1 MSTSIELNTLKG
13 SGRMTESVE
22 KTKNA
27 SSTQLKSQGL
37 GEKKTSEEQK
47 HILLLLTPFAK
58 ATWFG
63 CLALDAVNKS
73 QLAIM
78 KTTTSLLKLHG
89 FASPATSSGT
99 KS

>member
-1 MSTSIELNTLKG
+1 
-13 SGRMTESVE
+13 MTESVE
-22 KTKNA
+22 KTKTEYKA
-27 SSTQLKSQGL
+27 PLKSQGL
-37 GEKKTSEEQK
+37 GAKKTSEGQK

-89 FASPATSSGT
+89 FASPATSRDT